1 MIKTAVGLEDLEIRK
16 KKKDILIG
24 VLAGG
29 VSSER
34 KVSLKTGN
42 NILGSLHRS
51 GYDAFL
57 IDPQDDDFI
66 DGIKKV
72 DIAFLALHGRYG
84 EDGTVQGLLELLK
97 VPYTGSG
104 VLSSALVIDK
114 ILTKKIMI
122 REDIPTPPY
131 IEIDSGNP
139 VKKLIHIDGEIIKDM
154 GYPVVVKPNTE
165 GSTIGISKADSI
177 EELESGVRLASRY
190 DNRVMIEKYIAG
202 RELTVGVIGKDPQ
215 ALPVIEIKPKSG
227 FFDYEA
233 KYTKN
238 LTEYIVPA
246 EIKNSMTEKIIDLS
260 LRCHK
265 CFSCFGLSRVDFI
278 LDKENIP
285 YILELNTMPGM
296 TSTSLVPMAAK
307 AAGIDFDH
315 LIEII
320 LDSADLKIC

>member
-1 MIKTAVGLEDLEIRK
+1 MVKAVAGFEDLKVRK
-16 KKKDILIG
+16 KKNDILIG

-29 VSSER
+29 ISSER

-42 NILGSLHRS
+42 NILGSLQRS
-51 GYDAFL
+51 GYKAVL
-57 IDPQDDDFI
+57 VDPRDSDFI
-66 DGIKKV
+66 DSLKKI

-114 ILTKKIMI
+114 ILTKKIMMW
-122 REDIPTPPY
+122 EDIPTPPY
-131 IEIDSGNP
+131 LEIDSGNP
-139 VKKLIHIDGEIIKDM
+139 LKKLMYIDGKIERDI
-154 GYPVVVKPNTE
+154 GYPVVVKPNNE
-165 GSTIGISKADSI
+165 GSTIGISKAESI
-177 EELESGVRLASRY
+177 EELETGVKLASRY
-190 DNRVMIEKYIAG
+190 DKRIMIEKYIRG
-202 RELTVGVIGKDPQ
+202 RELTVGVIGREPR

-227 FFDYEA
+227 FFDYDS
-233 KYTKN
+233 KYIKN

-246 EIKNSMTEKIIDLS
+246 EIEVDISEKILGLS
-260 LRCHK
+260 LRCHQG
-265 CFSCFGLSRVDFI
+265 FSCLGISRVDFI

-285 YILELNTMPGM
+285 YVLELNTMPGM

-315 LIEII
+315 LVEII